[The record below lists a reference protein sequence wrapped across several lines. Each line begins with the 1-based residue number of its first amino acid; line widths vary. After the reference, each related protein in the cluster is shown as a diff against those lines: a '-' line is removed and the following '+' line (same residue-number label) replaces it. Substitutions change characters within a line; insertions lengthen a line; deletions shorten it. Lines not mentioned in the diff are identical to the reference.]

1 MGSGLGFRVEGF
13 KLMPKASRDLGALG
27 SGLALD
33 PKP

>member
-1 MGSGLGFRVEGF
+1 MDSGLGFRVEGF
-13 KLMPKASRDLGALG
+13 KLMPKASKDIGALV